1 MQPTDGRPPETPLS
15 STGHPLPRRTS
26 AENSVTLRHHQLARD
41 ASLKASRDSVPPN
54 QSNDESL
61 SSPRRNSS
69 GESHETGQ
77 SDAKKWFNQSNENP
91 TATFD
96 SNAMDGEYRAVVQRC
111 HVSCTHA
118 RTVDPPFFQKE
129 SDSSNEDKPYQYQS
143 AAPPK
148 LSNARSSSADDYR
161 SVIDD
166 LTVEIQKL
174 KEELKRYKQHG
185 PDMLRKDKLFE
196 IKIHGLPKR
205 KKRELEATLREFTA
219 GLGHSPDTSSS
230 QRDKK
235 SASDKISSRHATR
248 DRMYSGS
255 GSMSLSKHASSS
267 SGSHARPVD
276 SAYASMSTGA
286 GSSGT
291 SLNRPQGGS
300 RFKTNEQKVENYL
313 REIPEGLYPRSLSMT
328 EKEKKKL
335 AVRRLEQIFTGKIA
349 GRHARQNQPDQMPAI
364 FIAPVA
370 QGPSVLPS
378 PKRSSLVQQQ
388 NPKSNPNPVSE
399 LLREAQILPQEHQSR
414 LAGKKSRSQDVG
426 SASNSN
432 EDQTESGGNGNGG
445 GNSSGSGTN
454 LSPPMPPPPEQRPT
468 RPRDLDP
475 DRVQIPSE
483 NMEYIRHLGL
493 VPPEL
498 IPTPPEHP
506 TYDVHPDADGWVYL
520 NLLCNMAQLHIMNVT
535 PDFVRKAVAD
545 LSSKF
550 QLSPDGRK
558 IRWRGGTDGTKFS
571 SDSSG
576 DNSQR
581 SPETDDTEN
590 TNEESRKRQKTGRS
604 TGHSG
609 SSGNSRSKVGP
620 HVTAPSES
628 FHYKPLFLNQPSPN
642 EQSSMEDG
650 TLSSF
655 GPIEESNADS
665 RWGQS
670 GSGASNRRKRLRDG
684 AIIYYSGAP
693 FCTDLSGDPGDIS
706 PTTYMLSSGREQA
719 DPPKVQFVRPLP
731 FRSGSGSSTTR
742 RPLSD
747 ADLGLGSIPTTI
759 TDEGAGVPELVTD
772 SGDESSEINIEFPWS
787 DEQQMLEVRPL
798 EPCGLGGVLPEDHF
812 MVVVTTRR
820 SKLDA
825 CASQEGTKKRK
836 LSEEV
841 TDNIINRLAT
851 MSTSSPRPFVH
862 QLPMKG
868 DVSKVGIEYVSGRI
882 RRLEPVPLPPPA
894 IFFPPFSVNSWS
906 EDGYG
911 SDGDDEFN
919 SSEEFMSRRA
929 NPHQSNDYPDG
940 VDLTSGDEDGEEPDD
955 DIDMARNEERGG
967 GIDDISQ
974 QGPHGS
980 RASTE
985 VVPGTIRGR
994 SNSASAEVILRTGG
1008 SSAATVG
1015 GVESGYNSSSEGGS
1029 G

>member
-1 MQPTDGRPPETPLS
+1 MLWTVSIEPMFYKTQI
-15 STGHPLPRRTS
+15 
-26 AENSVTLRHHQLARD
+26 
-41 ASLKASRDSVPPN
+41 
-54 QSNDESL
+54 
-61 SSPRRNSS
+61 
-69 GESHETGQ
+69 
-77 SDAKKWFNQSNENP
+77 
-91 TATFD
+91 
-96 SNAMDGEYRAVVQRC
+96 Y
-111 HVSCTHA
+111 HVTHA
-118 RTVDPPFFQKE
+118 RAVDPPFFQKE
-129 SDSSNEDKPYQYQS
+129 SDSSNEDKPYQS
-143 AAPPK
+143 PAVPAK

-174 KEELKRYKQHG
+174 KEELKRYKQRG

-205 KKRELEATLREFTA
+205 KKRELEATLREFA
-219 GLGHSPDTSSS
+219 ASLGDSPDTSSS
-230 QRDKK
+230 QRNNKK
-235 SASDKISSRHATR
+235 SSRHATR

-267 SGSHARPVD
+267 SGSHTRPVD
-276 SAYASMSTGA
+276 SAYASMSIGA

-300 RFKTNEQKVENYL
+300 RFRSNEQKVENYL
-313 REIPEGLYPRSLSMT
+313 RDIPEGLYPRFVSMT

-335 AVRRLEQIFTGKIA
+335 VVRRLEQIFTGKIGGA
-349 GRHARQNQPDQMPAI
+349 HARRNLSNTKPAVS
-364 FIAPVA
+364 VA
-370 QGPSVLPS
+370 QPASGVPS
-378 PKRSSLVQQQ
+378 PQRSSLVQK
-388 NPKSNPNPVSE
+388 PNPNPNSTSE
-399 LLREAQILPQEHQSR
+399 PMREARILPQEHQSGHT
-414 LAGKKSRSQDVG
+414 GKKSGSRDMG

-432 EDQTESGGNGNGG
+432 GDQTESGGHGNSSGNGHG
-445 GNSSGSGTN
+445 SGSGTN
-454 LSPPMPPPPEQRPT
+454 PSPPMPPPPEQRPT

-498 IPTPPEHP
+498 IPTPQQQQQQLS
-506 TYDVHPDADGWVYL
+506 YDVHPDADGWVYL

-535 PDFVRKAVAD
+535 PDFVRNAVIDMSA
-545 LSSKF
+545 KF

-590 TNEESRKRQKTGRS
+590 SKGEHRKRQKTGRS
-604 TGHSG
+604 TGDSG
-609 SSGNSRSKVGP
+609 SSGNALSKFGP
-620 HVTAPSES
+620 QVSVPSDS
-628 FHYKPLFLNQPSPN
+628 FHYKPLFVHQQSPN
-642 EQSSMEDG
+642 EQSSIEDD

-655 GPIEESNADS
+655 GPIDESNADS

-670 GSGASNRRKRLRDG
+670 GSGTSNRRKRRRDG

-706 PTTYMLSSGREQA
+706 PTTYMLSSSREQT
-719 DPPKVQFVRPLP
+719 DQQVEFVRPLP
-731 FRSGSGSSTTR
+731 FRSGSGSSMMR

-747 ADLGLGSIPTTI
+747 ATLALGSKM
-759 TDEGAGVPELVTD
+759 DVDDGSVGVPELVTD
-772 SGDESSEINIEFPWS
+772 SDGESSEFDVEFAWS
-787 DEQQMLEVRPL
+787 NEPQILEVHPL

-825 CASQEGTKKRK
+825 QIGQRGADQRRSI
-836 LSEEV
+836 EEI
-841 TDNIINRLAT
+841 TDNIVNRLAT
-851 MSTSSPRPFVH
+851 MSTSSPRPFVRRLLL
-862 QLPMKG
+862 QG
-868 DVSKVGIEYVSGRI
+868 DASKVEIEYLSGRI
-882 RRLEPVPLPPPA
+882 RRLDPVPLPPPA
-894 IFFPPFSVNSWS
+894 IFFPPFSADSWS
-906 EDGYG
+906 EDEFG

-929 NPHQSNDYPDG
+929 NPHQSDDYPDG
-940 VDLTSGDEDGEEPDD
+940 VDLSSGDEDGEEPDD
-955 DIDMARNEERGG
+955 DVYAARNEERES
-967 GIDDISQ
+967 GINDISE
-974 QGPHGS
+974 QGLGQGARGS
-980 RASTE
+980 RGSTE
-985 VVPGTIRGR
+985 AVPGTIRGR
-994 SNSASAEVILRTGG
+994 SNSASAEVVLRTGG
-1008 SSAATVG
+1008 SSAATAG
-1015 GVESGYNSSSEGGS
+1015 GVESGYSSSSEES

>member
-1 MQPTDGRPPETPLS
+1 MQPTDGRSHEPPLS

-26 AENSVTLRHHQLARD
+26 PENSVTLQHHKLARD
-41 ASLKASRDSVPPN
+41 ASLRASRGSVPPN
-54 QSNDESL
+54 QSNDGAS

-77 SDAKKWFNQSNENP
+77 SDAKKWFNQSNQNP

-96 SNAMDGEYRAVVQRC
+96 NSAMD
-111 HVSCTHA
+111 
-118 RTVDPPFFQKE
+118 VDPPFFQKE
-129 SDSSNEDKPYQYQS
+129 SDSSNEDKPYQYPP
-143 AAPPK
+143 AAPPI

-174 KEELKRYKQHG
+174 KEELKRYKQRG

-219 GLGHSPDTSSS
+219 SLGDSPETSSS
-230 QRDKK
+230 QHNKK
-235 SASDKISSRHATR
+235 SSRHTTR

-255 GSMSLSKHASSS
+255 GSMSMSKHASSS
-267 SGSHARPVD
+267 SGSHTRPVD
-276 SAYASMSTGA
+276 SAYASMSIGA

-313 REIPEGLYPRSLSMT
+313 RDIPEGLYPRFVSMT

-335 AVRRLEQIFTGKIA
+335 VVRRLEQIFTGKIA
-349 GRHARQNQPDQMPAI
+349 GRQARRNQPDQKSAVP
-364 FIAPVA
+364 IAPTT
-370 QGPSVLPS
+370 QGAPGIPS
-378 PKRSSLVQQQ
+378 PQRSSLVQKLK
-388 NPKSNPNPVSE
+388 PTPNPNTAPEPV
-399 LLREAQILPQEHQSR
+399 REARILPQEHQSGHT
-414 LAGKKSRSQDVG
+414 GKKSRSQDMG

-432 EDQTESGGNGNGG
+432 GDQTESGGNGNG
-445 GNSSGSGTN
+445 SGSGTN
-454 LSPPMPPPPEQRPT
+454 TSPPMPPPPEQRPT

-483 NMEYIRHLGL
+483 NMEYLRHLGL

-498 IPTPPEHP
+498 IPTPPERP
-506 TYDVHPDADGWVYL
+506 SDDVHPDADGWVYL

-535 PDFVRKAVAD
+535 PDFVRNAVVDMSA
-545 LSSKF
+545 KF
-550 QLSPDGRK
+550 QLSQDGRK
-558 IRWRGGTDGTKFS
+558 IRWRGGMDGTRFS

-590 TNEESRKRQKTGRS
+590 TKGEHRKRQKTGRS
-604 TGHSG
+604 TGDSG
-609 SSGNSRSKVGP
+609 SSGNNLSKFGP
-620 HVTAPSES
+620 QVSATSES
-628 FHYKPLFLNQPSPN
+628 FHYKPLFIHQQSPN

-670 GSGASNRRKRLRDG
+670 GSNASNRRKRRRDG

-706 PTTYMLSSGREQA
+706 PTTYMLSSGREQ
-719 DPPKVQFVRPLP
+719 PEPKVQFVRPLP
-731 FRSGSGSSTTR
+731 FRSGSGSSVTR

-747 ADLGLGSIPTTI
+747 AYLGLGSIPKTEV
-759 TDEGAGVPELVTD
+759 DAGAEAPELMTD
-772 SGDESSEINIEFPWS
+772 SGDDSSELNMELPWS
-787 DEQQMLEVRPL
+787 DGQQILEIHPL
-798 EPCGLGGVLPEDHF
+798 EACGLGGVLPEDHF

-820 SKLDA
+820 PKIDA
-825 CASQEGTKKRK
+825 QTNQPNAGQRM

-862 QLPMKG
+862 RLPTQS
-868 DVSKVGIEYVSGRI
+868 DASKLGIEYLSGRI

-894 IFFPPFSVNSWS
+894 IFFPPFSADSWS
-906 EDGYG
+906 EDGFG

-929 NPHQSNDYPDG
+929 NPHLSDDYPDG
-940 VDLTSGDEDGEEPDD
+940 VDLSSGDEDGEEPDD
-955 DIDMARNEERGG
+955 DIDMARNEDQESGL
-967 GIDDISQ
+967 DDVSQ
-974 QGPHGS
+974 QGLGRFPRGS

-985 VVPGTIRGR
+985 AVPGTLRGR
-994 SNSASAEVILRTGG
+994 SNSANAEAVLRTGG
-1008 SSAATVG
+1008 SSAATAG
-1015 GVESGYNSSSEGGS
+1015 GVESGYSNSSENS

>member
-1 MQPTDGRPPETPLS
+1 MQSTEDRPHEPPLS

-26 AENSVTLRHHQLARD
+26 PETSITLRYHQLARD
-41 ASLKASRDSVPPN
+41 ASLKASRGSVPPN
-54 QSNDESL
+54 QGDQDS
-61 SSPRRNSS
+61 SSPHRASS

-77 SDAKKWFNQSNENP
+77 SDAKKWFNQSNQNP

-96 SNAMDGEYRAVVQRC
+96 SNAMD
-111 HVSCTHA
+111 
-118 RTVDPPFFQKE
+118 VDPPFFQKE
-129 SDSSNEDKPYQYQS
+129 SDSSNEDKPYQP
-143 AAPPK
+143 AAPRIQ
-148 LSNARSSSADDYR
+148 SNPRSSSADDYR

-174 KEELKRYKQHG
+174 KDELKRYRQRG

-219 GLGHSPDTSSS
+219 SLGDSPDTSSS
-230 QRDKK
+230 QRNKK
-235 SASDKISSRHATR
+235 SSRHATR
-248 DRMYSGS
+248 DRMYAGS
-255 GSMSLSKHASSS
+255 GSKSQSKHASSS
-267 SGSHARPVD
+267 SGSHTRPVD
-276 SAYASMSTGA
+276 SAYASMSIGA

-313 REIPEGLYPRSLSMT
+313 REIPEGLYPRFVSLT

-335 AVRRLEQIFTGKIA
+335 VVRRLEQIFTGKI
-349 GRHARQNQPDQMPAI
+349 GGKHAHRSQPTQPPVVSIVPPAK
-364 FIAPVA
+364 ATL
-370 QGPSVLPS
+370 GNPS
-378 PKRSSLVQQQ
+378 PQRSSLVQQPKPSPNA
-388 NPKSNPNPVSE
+388 NPGANLNPAPE
-399 LLREAQILPQEHQSR
+399 PMREARILPQEHQSGHT
-414 LAGKKSRSQDVG
+414 GKKSRSQDMG
-426 SASNSN
+426 STSNSN
-432 EDQTESGGNGNGG
+432 GDQTESGGNGNSS
-445 GNSSGSGTN
+445 GNGNGSGTN
-454 LSPPMPPPPEQRPT
+454 PSPPMPPPPEQRPT

-498 IPTPPEHP
+498 IADPPERP
-506 TYDVHPDADGWVYL
+506 SDDVHPDEEGWVYL

-535 PDFVRKAVAD
+535 PDFVRNAVVD
-545 LSSKF
+545 LSAKF

-576 DNSQR
+576 DHSQR

-590 TNEESRKRQKTGRS
+590 TKADHHKRQKTGRS
-604 TGHSG
+604 TGDSG
-609 SSGNSRSKVGP
+609 SSGNNLSKFGP
-620 HVTAPSES
+620 QVSASSES
-628 FHYKPLFLNQPSPN
+628 FHYKPLFLHQQSPN
-642 EQSSMEDG
+642 EQSSMEDD

-670 GSGASNRRKRLRDG
+670 GSGASNRRKRRRDG

-706 PTTYMLSSGREQA
+706 PTTYMLSSGRERL
-719 DPPKVQFVRPLP
+719 DPQVQFARPIP
-731 FRSGSGSSTTR
+731 FRSGSGSSMTR

-747 ADLGLGSIPTTI
+747 ANLDLGSIPKLGVN
-759 TDEGAGVPELVTD
+759 DGVSVPELVTD
-772 SGDESSEINIEFPWS
+772 SGDESSDISMDFPWS
-787 DEQQMLEVRPL
+787 DTQQILEVRPL

-825 CASQEGTKKRK
+825 HLGQRSVDQHN
-836 LSEEV
+836 LSEET
-841 TDNIINRLAT
+841 TDNIINRIAT
-851 MSTSSPRPFVH
+851 MSTSSPRPPVH
-862 QLPMKG
+862 RRPG
-868 DVSKVGIEYVSGRI
+868 ADDSSKIKIEYLSGRI
-882 RRLEPVPLPPPA
+882 RRLEPVPLPPPV
-894 IFFPPFSVNSWS
+894 IFFPPFSADSWS
-906 EDGYG
+906 EDGFG

-929 NPHQSNDYPDG
+929 NPHQSDDYPDG
-940 VDLTSGDEDGEEPDD
+940 VDLSSGDEDGEEPDD
-955 DIDMARNEERGG
+955 DIEMSRNEGRDSSL
-967 GIDDISQ
+967 DDISQ
-974 QGPHGS
+974 QGLGRVPPGS
-980 RASTE
+980 RGSTE
-985 VVPGTIRGR
+985 AVPGTIRGR
-994 SNSASAEVILRTGG
+994 SKSASAEAVLRAGG
-1008 SSAATVG
+1008 SSAATAG
-1015 GVESGYNSSSEGGS
+1015 GVESDYSSSS
-1029 G
+1029 KK

>member
-1 MQPTDGRPPETPLS
+1 MQPSEDRPHEPPLS

-26 AENSVTLRHHQLARD
+26 PENSITLRHHQLARD
-41 ASLKASRDSVPPN
+41 ASLKASRGSVPPN
-54 QSNDESL
+54 QSDQDA
-61 SSPRRNSS
+61 SPRRASS
-69 GESHETGQ
+69 GESHETSQ
-77 SDAKKWFNQSNENP
+77 SDAKKWFNQSNQNP

-96 SNAMDGEYRAVVQRC
+96 SNAMD
-111 HVSCTHA
+111 
-118 RTVDPPFFQKE
+118 VDPPFFQKE
-129 SDSSNEDKPYQYQS
+129 SDSSNEDKPYQFQPTLPRLQS
-143 AAPPK
+143 K
-148 LSNARSSSADDYR
+148 ARSSSADDYR

-174 KEELKRYKQHG
+174 KEELKRYRQLG

-205 KKRELEATLREFTA
+205 KKRELEATLRDFTA
-219 GLGHSPDTSSS
+219 SLGDSPDTSSS
-230 QRDKK
+230 QRNKK
-235 SASDKISSRHATR
+235 SSRHATR
-248 DRMYSGS
+248 DRMYAGS
-255 GSMSLSKHASSS
+255 GSKSQSKHASSS
-267 SGSHARPVD
+267 SGSNTRPVD

-313 REIPEGLYPRSLSMT
+313 REIPEGLYPRFVAMT

-335 AVRRLEQIFTGKIA
+335 VVRRLEQIFTGRIGGKHV
-349 GRHARQNQPDQMPAI
+349 RRSQPLRPPAVPI
-364 FIAPVA
+364 PPPA
-370 QGPSVLPS
+370 QAISGNPS
-378 PKRSSLVQQQ
+378 PQRSSLVQQPKPGPYT
-388 NPKSNPNPVSE
+388 NPSVNSNLAPEPI
-399 LLREAQILPQEHQSR
+399 REARILPQEHQSGHT
-414 LAGKKSRSQDVG
+414 GKKSRSQDMG

-432 EDQTESGGNGNGG
+432 EDQTESGGNGNNS
-445 GNSSGSGTN
+445 GNGNGSGTN
-454 LSPPMPPPPEQRPT
+454 LSPPMQQPPEQRPT

-498 IPTPPEHP
+498 ISNPPERLND
-506 TYDVHPDADGWVYL
+506 DVHPDEEGWVYL

-535 PDFVRKAVAD
+535 PDFVRNAVVD
-545 LSSKF
+545 LSAMF

-576 DNSQR
+576 DHSQR

-590 TNEESRKRQKTGRS
+590 TKADHRKRQKTGHS
-604 TGHSG
+604 TGDSG
-609 SSGNSRSKVGP
+609 SSGNKSKFGP
-620 HVTAPSES
+620 QVSASSES
-628 FHYKPLFLNQPSPN
+628 FHYKPLFLHQQSPN

-670 GSGASNRRKRLRDG
+670 GSGASNRRKRRRDG

-706 PTTYMLSSGREQA
+706 PTTYMLSSGRERL
-719 DPPKVQFVRPLP
+719 DPQVQFARPIP
-731 FRSGSGSSTTR
+731 FRSGSGSSMTR

-747 ADLGLGSIPTTI
+747 ANLGLASIPKL
-759 TDEGAGVPELVTD
+759 DVNDGFSVPELVTD
-772 SGDESSEINIEFPWS
+772 SGDESSDLGMEFPWS
-787 DEQQMLEVRPL
+787 DAQQILEVRPL
-798 EPCGLGGVLPEDHF
+798 EPSGLGGVLPEDHF

-825 CASQEGTKKRK
+825 HVGQRSVDQSKM
-836 LSEEV
+836 SEAT
-841 TDNIINRLAT
+841 TDNIINRLAI
-851 MSTSSPRPFVH
+851 MSTSSPRLSVRR
-862 QLPMKG
+862 LPRM
-868 DVSKVGIEYVSGRI
+868 DDSSKIKIEYLSGRI
-882 RRLEPVPLPPPA
+882 RRLNPVPLPPPA
-894 IFFPPFSVNSWS
+894 IFFPPFSAESWS
-906 EDGYG
+906 EDEFG

-919 SSEEFMSRRA
+919 SSEGLMSRQA
-929 NPHQSNDYPDG
+929 NPHQSDDYPDG
-940 VDLTSGDEDGEEPDD
+940 VDLSSGDEDGEEPDD
-955 DIDMARNEERGG
+955 DVDMSRNEGRDSSL
-967 GIDDISQ
+967 DDSSQ
-974 QGPHGS
+974 QGLGRVPLGS
-980 RASTE
+980 RGSTE
-985 VVPGTIRGR
+985 AVPGTIRGR
-994 SNSASAEVILRTGG
+994 SKSASAEAVLRAGG
-1008 SSAATVG
+1008 SSAATAG
-1015 GVESGYNSSSEGGS
+1015 GVESDYSSSSKES

>member
-1 MQPTDGRPPETPLS
+1 MQPTEDIPHQPALS
-15 STGHPLPRRTS
+15 STGHPLPRRASPET
-26 AENSVTLRHHQLARD
+26 SVTLRHHQLARD
-41 ASLKASRDSVPPN
+41 ASLKASRGSALPN
-54 QSNDESL
+54 QGNETS
-61 SSPRRNSS
+61 SSPRRGSS

-77 SDAKKWFNQSNENP
+77 SDAKKWFNQSNQNP

-96 SNAMDGEYRAVVQRC
+96 SNAMD
-111 HVSCTHA
+111 
-118 RTVDPPFFQKE
+118 VDPPFFQKE
-129 SDSSNEDKPYQYQS
+129 SDSSNEDKPF
-143 AAPPK
+143 PPVA
-148 LSNARSSSADDYR
+148 LRIQSNARSSSADDYR

-174 KEELKRYKQHG
+174 KEELKRYKQRG

-219 GLGHSPDTSSS
+219 TLGDSPDTSSS

-235 SASDKISSRHATR
+235 SSRHATR

-255 GSMSLSKHASSS
+255 GSKSLSKHASSS
-267 SGSHARPVD
+267 SGSHTRPVD

-313 REIPEGLYPRSLSMT
+313 REIPEGLYPRFVSMT

-335 AVRRLEQIFTGKIA
+335 VVRRLEQIFTGKIA
-349 GRHARQNQPDQMPAI
+349 GKHARRSQQLQPPALP
-364 FIAPVA
+364 IAPPA
-370 QGPSVLPS
+370 QSTSIDLS
-378 PKRSSLVQQQ
+378 PQRSSLVQQPKPSFIA
-388 NPKSNPNPVSE
+388 NPGANLNPAPEPV
-399 LLREAQILPQEHQSR
+399 REARILPQEHQYGH
-414 LAGKKSRSQDVG
+414 AGKKSRSQDMG

-432 EDQTESGGNGNGG
+432 EDQTESGGNGNGN
-445 GNSSGSGTN
+445 GNSSGNGSGSGTN
-454 LSPPMPPPPEQRPT
+454 PSPPMPPPPEQRPT

-498 IPTPPEHP
+498 IANPPER
-506 TYDVHPDADGWVYL
+506 TTDDVLPDAEGWVYL

-535 PDFVRKAVAD
+535 PDFVRNAVVDMSA
-545 LSSKF
+545 KF

-576 DNSQR
+576 DLSQR

-590 TNEESRKRQKTGRS
+590 TKADNHKRQKTGRS
-604 TGHSG
+604 TGDSG
-609 SSGNSRSKVGP
+609 SSGNNLSKFGP
-620 HVTAPSES
+620 QVSAPSES
-628 FHYKPLFLNQPSPN
+628 FHYKPLFLHQQSPN

-670 GSGASNRRKRLRDG
+670 GSGASVRRKRRRDG

-706 PTTYMLSSGREQA
+706 PTTYMLSSGRERVDTEGPFA
-719 DPPKVQFVRPLP
+719 RPIP
-731 FRSGSGSSTTR
+731 FRSGSGSSMTR

-747 ADLGLGSIPTTI
+747 ANLDLGSIPKLEVNEMVSI
-759 TDEGAGVPELVTD
+759 PELVTD
-772 SGDESSEINIEFPWS
+772 SGDESSELGVEFPWS
-787 DEQQMLEVRPL
+787 DTQQVLEVHPL
-798 EPCGLGGVLPEDHF
+798 EPCGLSGVLPEDHF

-820 SKLDA
+820 SKVDA
-825 CASQEGTKKRK
+825 YVGQRSAGQRK
-836 LSEEV
+836 LSEEI
-841 TDNIINRLAT
+841 TDNIVNRLAT
-851 MSTSSPRPFVH
+851 MSTSSPRPSVH
-862 QLPMKG
+862 RLPNMN
-868 DVSKVGIEYVSGRI
+868 DSSKIKIEYLSGRI

-894 IFFPPFSVNSWS
+894 IFFPPFSADSWS
-906 EDGYG
+906 EDEFG

-929 NPHQSNDYPDG
+929 NPHQSDDYPDG
-940 VDLTSGDEDGEEPDD
+940 VDLSSGDEDGEEPED
-955 DIDMARNEERGG
+955 DIDMSRNEGRLNSLDGMP
-967 GIDDISQ
+967 Q
-974 QGPHGS
+974 QGLGRVPHGS
-980 RASTE
+980 R
-985 VVPGTIRGR
+985 G
-994 SNSASAEVILRTGG
+994 SADAALRTGD
-1008 SSAATVG
+1008 SSAATAG
-1015 GVESGYNSSSEGGS
+1015 GIESDFSIGSNKGG
-1029 G
+1029 

>member
-1 MQPTDGRPPETPLS
+1 MQPTAGRPHEPPLS

-26 AENSVTLRHHQLARD
+26 PENSVTLRHHQLARD
-41 ASLKASRDSVPPN
+41 ASLKASRGPVPPN
-54 QSNDESL
+54 QSNDEAL

-77 SDAKKWFNQSNENP
+77 SDAKKWFNQSNQNP

-96 SNAMDGEYRAVVQRC
+96 SNAMD
-111 HVSCTHA
+111 
-118 RTVDPPFFQKE
+118 VDPPFFQKE
-129 SDSSNEDKPYQYQS
+129 SDSSNEDKPYQYQP
-143 AAPPK
+143 AAPSRP
-148 LSNARSSSADDYR
+148 SNARSSSADDYR

-174 KEELKRYKQHG
+174 KEELKRYKQQG

-219 GLGHSPDTSSS
+219 GLGDSPDTSSS
-230 QRDKK
+230 LRDKK
-235 SASDKISSRHATR
+235 SSRHATR
-248 DRMYSGS
+248 DRMYSAS
-255 GSMSLSKHASSS
+255 GSMSLSKQASSKQASSS
-267 SGSHARPVD
+267 SGSHTRPVD

-313 REIPEGLYPRSLSMT
+313 RDIPEGLYPRSLSMT
-328 EKEKKKL
+328 EKEKRKL
-335 AVRRLEQIFTGKIA
+335 VVRRLEQIFTGKIA
-349 GRHARQNQPDQMPAI
+349 GRHARRNQPNQMPAVS
-364 FIAPVA
+364 IAPPA
-370 QGPSVLPS
+370 GGPSAVLS
-378 PKRSSLVQQQ
+378 PQRSSSAQQLK
-388 NPKSNPNPVSE
+388 PKPNPNMIPISE
-399 LLREAQILPQEHQSR
+399 LLREARILPQEHQSG
-414 LAGKKSRSQDVG
+414 LAGKKSRSQDIG

-432 EDQTESGGNGNGG
+432 EDQTESGGNGNSG

-454 LSPPMPPPPEQRPT
+454 PSPPMPPPPEQRPT

-498 IPTPPEHP
+498 IATPPERP
-506 TYDVHPDADGWVYL
+506 RYDVHPDADGWVYL
-520 NLLCNMAQLHIMNVT
+520 NLLCNMAQVHIMNVT
-535 PDFVRKAVAD
+535 PDFVRNAVAD

-581 SPETDDTEN
+581 SPDTDDTEN
-590 TNEESRKRQKTGRS
+590 TKAEHHKRQKTGHS
-604 TGHSG
+604 TGESG
-609 SSGNSRSKVGP
+609 SSGNNLSKFGP
-620 HVTAPSES
+620 QFSAPSES
-628 FHYKPLFLNQPSPN
+628 FHYKPLFLNQQSPN

-655 GPIEESNADS
+655 GPIEESHADS

-706 PTTYMLSSGREQA
+706 PTTYMLSSGREQVT
-719 DPPKVQFVRPLP
+719 PPKMQFVRPLP
-731 FRSGSGSSTTR
+731 FRSGSGSSLTR

-747 ADLGLGSIPTTI
+747 ADLGLGSISKMKA
-759 TDEGAGVPELVTD
+759 DDGAGVPELVID
-772 SGDESSEINIEFPWS
+772 SGDESSELNIEFPWS
-787 DEQQMLEVRPL
+787 DEQQILEVRPL
-798 EPCGLGGVLPEDHF
+798 EPSGISGVLPEDHF

-820 SKLDA
+820 SKLNA
-825 CASQEGTKKRK
+825 HTGQEGMKKRK
-836 LSEEV
+836 LSEEI
-841 TDNIINRLAT
+841 TDSIINRLAT

-862 QLPMKG
+862 QLAAQG
-868 DVSKVGIEYVSGRI
+868 DVPKVGIEYLSGRI

-894 IFFPPFSVNSWS
+894 IFFPPFSVGSWS
-906 EDGYG
+906 EDGFG

-919 SSEEFMSRRA
+919 SSEEFISRRA
-929 NPHQSNDYPDG
+929 NPHQSDDYPDG
-940 VDLTSGDEDGEEPDD
+940 VDLSSGDEDGEEPDD
-955 DIDMARNEERGG
+955 DIGMARNEERGS
-967 GIDDISQ
+967 GIGHLSQ

-985 VVPGTIRGR
+985 VVPGTIRER

-1008 SSAATVG
+1008 SSAATAG
-1015 GVESGYNSSSEGGS
+1015 GVESGYNSSSEGS